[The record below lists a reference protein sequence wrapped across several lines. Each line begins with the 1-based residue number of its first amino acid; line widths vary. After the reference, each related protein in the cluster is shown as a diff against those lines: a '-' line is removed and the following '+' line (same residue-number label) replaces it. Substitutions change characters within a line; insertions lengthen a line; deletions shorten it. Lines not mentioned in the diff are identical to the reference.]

1 MAGLFNSYYY
11 GKAGKADFTVENLP
25 KNRRELFFQTL
36 RVRFSG
42 IISVNLLFLV
52 FCLPAIVWTG
62 FNLLAIL
69 AASGLMAE
77 TAEGAEAALDAS
89 ALQNTAG
96 MLTTYLLGMVPCLGI
111 AGIGST
117 GEMYVLRNWARDDH
131 SFMFS
136 DFKDAV
142 KGNWKYG
149 LLAGLINGLSLLLC
163 YVAYMFYGNMATTD
177 SVFFVIPQ
185 MFVVVCVVVW
195 WMINMLIFPMMVTYD
210 MKFGQLVR
218 NCAIM
223 VVARLPRSLLWLAVT
238 ALLPFILVMY
248 IPYGIPIV
256 AVLYLVIGF
265 GLTGFIYAS
274 YANACFDR
282 FLNPRIEGAPVNKGI
297 YTDTDDDDDD
307 EDDVPL
313 PPRPDYSHPPVQR
326 YEDLPKN
333 GENKPEANSEDQ
345 PSGGEGA

>member
-163 YVAYMFYGNMATTD
+163 YVAYMFYGNMATTN

-195 WMINMLIFPMMVTYD
+195 WMINMLIFPMMVTYE

-218 NCAIM
+218 NSAIM
-223 VVARLPRSLLWLAVT
+223 VIARLPWSLPPGDVQSLWQSVRRR
-238 ALLPFILVMY
+238 ALPGNRLWAH
-248 IPYGIPIV
+248 G
-256 AVLYLVIGF
+256 LYL
-265 GLTGFIYAS
+265 
-274 YANACFDR
+274 R
-282 FLNPRIEGAPVNKGI
+282 FLCQCLFRS
-297 YTDTDDDDDD
+297 
-307 EDDVPL
+307 VPQ
-313 PPRPDYSHPPVQR
+313 SAH
-326 YEDLPKN
+326 
-333 GENKPEANSEDQ
+333 
-345 PSGGEGA
+345 

>member
-142 KGNWKYG
+142 KGNW
-149 LLAGLINGLSLLLC
+149 N
-163 YVAYMFYGNMATTD
+163 
-177 SVFFVIPQ
+177 
-185 MFVVVCVVVW
+185 
-195 WMINMLIFPMMVTYD
+195 
-210 MKFGQLVR
+210 
-218 NCAIM
+218 
-223 VVARLPRSLLWLAVT
+223 T
-238 ALLPFILVMY
+238 ACWP
-248 IPYGIPIV
+248 G
-256 AVLYLVIGF
+256 
-265 GLTGFIYAS
+265 
-274 YANACFDR
+274 
-282 FLNPRIEGAPVNKGI
+282 
-297 YTDTDDDDDD
+297 
-307 EDDVPL
+307 
-313 PPRPDYSHPPVQR
+313 
-326 YEDLPKN
+326 
-333 GENKPEANSEDQ
+333 
-345 PSGGEGA
+345 